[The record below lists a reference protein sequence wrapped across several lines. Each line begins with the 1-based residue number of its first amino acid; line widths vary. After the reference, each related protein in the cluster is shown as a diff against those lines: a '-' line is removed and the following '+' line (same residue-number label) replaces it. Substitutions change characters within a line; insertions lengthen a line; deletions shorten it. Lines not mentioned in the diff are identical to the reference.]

1 MVRQQ
6 EHRFLLDTPRAD
18 SIPSCRYETMKEGAS
33 MKIVVLLSQKGGTG
47 KSTIATHLA
56 VCAARDGKAVALFDI
71 DPQASAAKWSDRR
84 TVEGPPVVRAGAAQ
98 LPNLVQQARKQGAEV
113 ILIDTAGH
121 ADASSLH
128 ALQLAD
134 LVLIPCRPSAAD
146 LDAIEET
153 ITLAQRAKQG
163 KAAVVINAAPI
174 RGHLT
179 EDARTAISERITV
192 APVTLG
198 QRSAYAN
205 AWIDGRSVEEYE
217 PKGKAADEI
226 RALYK
231 WIMTT

>member
-1 MVRQQ
+1 
-6 EHRFLLDTPRAD
+6 
-18 SIPSCRYETMKEGAS
+18 
-33 MKIVVLLSQKGGTG
+33 MKIIVLLSQKGGTG

-84 TVEGPPVVRAGAAQ
+84 TAEGPPVVRVGAAH
-98 LPNLVQQARKQGAEV
+98 LPNLVQQAREQGADV

-146 LDAIEET
+146 LDAIEDT

-174 RGHLT
+174 RGHLA
-179 EDARTAISERITV
+179 EDARAAISERIVV
-192 APVTLG
+192 APVALG
-198 QRSAYAN
+198 HRSAYAN
-205 AWIDGRSVEEYE
+205 AWIDGRSVEEYD

-231 WIMTT
+231 WMMTV

>member
-1 MVRQQ
+1 M
-6 EHRFLLDTPRAD
+6 
-18 SIPSCRYETMKEGAS
+18 
-33 MKIVVLLSQKGGTG
+33 
-47 KSTIATHLA
+47 ATHLA
-56 VCAARDGKAVALFDI
+56 VCAARDGKAVAFFDI

-98 LPNLVQQARKQGAEV
+98 LPNLVPQAREQGADV

-121 ADASSLH
+121 ADVSGLH

-146 LDAIEET
+146 LDAIEDPMM
-153 ITLAQRAKQG
+153 LAQRAKQS
-163 KAAVVINAAPI
+163 KAAVVINAAPM

-179 EDARTAISERITV
+179 EDARAAISERIAV

-198 QRSAYAN
+198 HRSAYAN

-217 PKGKAADEI
+217 PKGKDADEI
-226 RALYK
+226 RALYRR
-231 WIMTT
+231 IMTM